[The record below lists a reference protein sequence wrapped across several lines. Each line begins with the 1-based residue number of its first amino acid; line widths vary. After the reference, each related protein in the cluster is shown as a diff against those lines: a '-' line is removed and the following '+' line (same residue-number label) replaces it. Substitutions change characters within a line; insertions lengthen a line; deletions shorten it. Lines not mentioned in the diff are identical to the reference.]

1 MNITISEAR
10 SFINNGVDRILRY
23 YYVHTFTFICKLQL
37 SFNTFTWFKP
47 VQCSARPNNNNILF
61 DLMLLTFHKEEH
73 THYIHYNI
81 THISL
86 CACLCCDAL
95 MCSAGLA
102 FVFYVI
108 A

>member
-1 MNITISEAR
+1 MYIHSH
-10 SFINNGVDRILRY
+10 SFANCNFHSTHSHDP
-23 YYVHTFTFICKLQL
+23 
-37 SFNTFTWFKP
+37 N
-47 VQCSARPNNNNILF
+47 QCSARPNNNNVLF

>member
-37 SFNTFTWFKP
+37 SFNTYIHMIQT
-47 VQCSARPNNNNILF
+47 SARPNNNNVLF

-73 THYIHYNI
+73 THYNI